1 MRTASCWTTRTS
13 FDASSRRN
21 RVDAKLKRQLAEKVL
36 RRVTQSLA
44 ALGFDRRKPA
54 FWVQRQPHRLNFFH
68 IHLFRFGPQFRV
80 HCAIRVLNDSFAAE
94 ALNGID
100 SDGFPSYELSF
111 AEDDGSVD
119 RCARAIVEFCT
130 EKGLPWF
137 AKWSDASALVRSPES
152 PLLPDQRKAL
162 RNALEGKE
170 DPKAV
175 QASERLFNV
184 G

>member
-1 MRTASCWTTRTS
+1 M
-13 FDASSRRN
+13 DAN
-21 RVDAKLKRQLAEKVL
+21 RKRQVAEKVL
-36 RRVTQSLA
+36 RLLTHDLA
-44 ALGFDRRKPA
+44 AHGFDRTKPA

-80 HCAIRVLNDSFAAE
+80 HCGIRVLNDPFEAQ

-100 SDGFPSYELSF
+100 SDRFSGYDLSF
-111 AEDDGSVD
+111 AEGAEAVD
-119 RCARAIVEFCT
+119 RCSRAIARFCA
-130 EKGLPWF
+130 EQGVPWF
-137 AKWSDASALVRSPES
+137 ARWSDTSALVHGAES

-162 RNALEGKE
+162 ADALQGRGNPEV
-170 DPKAV
+170 V